1 MVLKVKK
8 GVVSER
14 KDDRIKAIRNLE
26 KILAEPTDGPDDYM
40 SCDYCDNWSSH
51 PDLKAFQMNLG
62 VYNSDYDGDSRFVDN
77 VRGLD
82 DSRLLDAAETLVTLQ
97 TSGRKFIFL
106 DFSEHD
112 FYRPRIWI
120 QQSTFLFKLW

>member
-1 MVLKVKK
+1 
-8 GVVSER
+8 
-14 KDDRIKAIRNLE
+14 
-26 KILAEPTDGPDDYM
+26 
-40 SCDYCDNWSSH
+40 
-51 PDLKAFQMNLG
+51 MNLG

-106 DFSEHD
+106 DFIEHD
-112 FYRPRIWI
+112 LFFRSRIWL
-120 QQSTFLFKLW
+120 QQPTILFKLW